1 MNHTC
6 TPFHCWT
13 VNLNTTQ
20 IFLKNGLDLKY
31 PDTNAPMPWPNHP
44 TGQCMKSMGV
54 WTSSSSIN
62 IFGAALR
69 MYNTTIASGGESFI
83 DICSECVKLKKAC
96 THHAH
101 IGPRYSRCGNICD
114 NHSFKLNQSNMI
126 EYVNEKVCLA
136 KNKIFLSKRVT
147 AWVMVIVGTM
157 QCFRADEV
165 VSATDPL
172 II

>member
-1 MNHTC
+1 MMLLLKLVPEYYDSAMMLNNHTC

-62 IFGAALR
+62 IYILR
-69 MYNTTIASGGESFI
+69 RASN
-83 DICSECVKLKKAC
+83 V
-96 THHAH
+96 
-101 IGPRYSRCGNICD
+101 
-114 NHSFKLNQSNMI
+114 
-126 EYVNEKVCLA
+126 
-136 KNKIFLSKRVT
+136 
-147 AWVMVIVGTM
+147 
-157 QCFRADEV
+157 
-165 VSATDPL
+165 
-172 II
+172 